1 MQLDDGCNVR
11 QIDLLDDDVD
21 AISLAQL
28 GRQRLQLLDAARHE
42 NEWPALCGVLPGELF
57 AETTRRAR
65 DENPR
70 LILQCH
76 DIHLLF
82 HFRAA
87 FISALLPARRVGP
100 CMSTSRL

>member
-1 MQLDDGCNVR
+1 MQLDDGR
-11 QIDLLDDDVD
+11 DIREIDLLDDDVD

-28 GRQRLQLLDAARHE
+28 GRQRLQFLEPARHKDKR
-42 NEWPALCGVLPGELF
+42 PTLCGVLPGELF

-87 FISALLPARRVGP
+87 FISALLPARRVRP
-100 CMSTSRL
+100 CMSTSLL